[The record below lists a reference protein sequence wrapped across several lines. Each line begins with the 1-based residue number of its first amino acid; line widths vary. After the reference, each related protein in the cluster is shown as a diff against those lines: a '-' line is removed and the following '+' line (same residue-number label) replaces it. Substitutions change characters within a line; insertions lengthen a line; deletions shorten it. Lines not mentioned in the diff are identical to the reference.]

1 MGNRQIKLSD
11 SAFSDLGNIENY
23 IAEDSPTVAQ
33 KFIQRIF
40 ERIEQLYDYPESGKV
55 VDEFRNTKI
64 RELVLKRYRIIY
76 EIMSSNELII
86 LRVIHGSRILDLDV
100 D

>member
-1 MGNRQIKLSD
+1 MGNRQIKLSET
-11 SAFSDLGNIENY
+11 AFLDLENIESY
-23 IAEDSPTVAQ
+23 IAEYSPTVAQ
-33 KFIQRIF
+33 KFIQLIF

-64 RELVLKRYRIIY
+64 RELILKKYRIIY
-76 EIMSSNELII
+76 EIISLDEIVI
-86 LRVIHGSRILDLDV
+86 LRVIHGSRLLDLDV